1 MVDAGYVLDKLIGV
15 DWPSQHGH
23 DCTIQFTV
31 AKYFQA
37 LLVLQN
43 FTTHNRKMKA
53 NGNGQSITSNSCV
66 HLFFRQRENGIN
78 NWLELDSP
86 FFNNHILF
94 SQKEGEGIMHTQTVQ
109 APLSYFRI
117 WKCRKV
123 LLILLRIKCTSICYN
138 KYLSVLLHCSWFW
151 YFEIY
156 YSKYLISL

>member
-1 MVDAGYVLDKLIGV
+1 MFKPYLYCKTLQ
-15 DWPSQHGH
+15 S
-23 DCTIQFTV
+23 TIEKWKQ
-31 AKYFQA
+31 
-37 LLVLQN
+37 
-43 FTTHNRKMKA
+43 
-53 NGNGQSITSNSCV
+53 NGNGQSITSNRCV

>member
-1 MVDAGYVLDKLIGV
+1 MFKPCLYCKTLQ
-15 DWPSQHGH
+15 S
-23 DCTIQFTV
+23 TIEKWKQ
-31 AKYFQA
+31 
-37 LLVLQN
+37 
-43 FTTHNRKMKA
+43 
-53 NGNGQSITSNSCV
+53 NGNGQSITSNRCV

-94 SQKEGEGIMHTQTVQ
+94 SQKEREGIMHTQTVQ

>member
-1 MVDAGYVLDKLIGV
+1 MFKPYLYCKTL
-15 DWPSQHGH
+15 QR
-23 DCTIQFTV
+23 TIEKWKQ
-31 AKYFQA
+31 
-37 LLVLQN
+37 
-43 FTTHNRKMKA
+43 
-53 NGNGQSITSNSCV
+53 NGNGQSITSNRCV

-86 FFNNHILF
+86 FLNNHILF
-94 SQKEGEGIMHTQTVQ
+94 SQKEREGIMHTQTVQ

-138 KYLSVLLHCSWFW
+138 KYLTVLLHCSWFW

-156 YSKYLISL
+156 YSKYLISLQLAISWL